1 MNNDVPRILFVSH
14 DASATGAPNSL
25 LDFLRCIRAQGT
37 FDFRVLLL
45 KGGPL
50 EGAFAELGFT
60 HVVRRERPIAPPP
73 PPTRWRRL
81 LDRVLPHPPPLPPGL
96 QWVCSSVE
104 QEEVNRFLTGFPA
117 DLFYLNSVA
126 AAPILGYLG
135 KRTTPVITYVRE
147 LHEHVQ
153 KTIETGWF
161 EELVERTS
169 LFISVS
175 MASIHHLVQ
184 NHDISPSRF
193 ALINTFVDV
202 EKLNRQSRAVSREQL
217 RELVGKKEVGPFV
230 LGCGTTDWRK
240 GPDLFI
246 QAAKSFFT
254 RNPESRARFVWIGG
268 MAEKSE
274 REKITFA
281 IGQAG
286 LTERV
291 LFVGA
296 QKNSA
301 QLIAGADVLAL
312 TSREDPFPRVILE
325 AGIADV
331 PTVCFKDTGGA
342 EEFVAKGTGI
352 AVNAFDTVDFA
363 EAVHRLLDDDALR
376 SELGKSAHETVLN
389 EHNSQISSQRIIAQ
403 IEEQVF
409 AVKPLEA
416 VS

>member
-1 MNNDVPRILFVSH
+1 MNPDVPRILFVSH

-37 FDFRVLLL
+37 FDFRILLL

-50 EGAFAELGFT
+50 EGAFAELGLT
-60 HVVRRERPIAPPP
+60 HVVRREIPEPPP
-73 PPTRWRRL
+73 RPQTRWRRM
-81 LDRVLPHPPPLPPGL
+81 LDRMFPQEAPSHPGP
-96 QWVCSSVE
+96 QWICSSSE
-104 QEEVNRFLTGFPA
+104 QEGVNRFLRGFQA

-161 EELVERTS
+161 EELLGRTS

-175 MASIHHLVQ
+175 MASIHYLVK
-184 NHDISPSRF
+184 NHEISPSRF
-193 ALINTFVDV
+193 ALIHTFIDV
-202 EKLNRQSRAVSREQL
+202 AKLNRQSRTLSRDQL
-217 RELVGKKEVGPFV
+217 RELVGKKDNGPIV

-240 GPDLFI
+240 GPDLFV
-246 QAAKSFFT
+246 QAAKYFY
-254 RNPESRARFVWIGG
+254 ARHPASTALFVWVGG
-268 MAEKSE
+268 GGEKNE
-274 REKITFA
+274 REKIVSA

-291 LFVGA
+291 LFVGP
-296 QKNSA
+296 QWNSA

-312 TSREDPFPRVILE
+312 TSREDPFPRVMLE
-325 AGIADV
+325 AGIAGV
-331 PTVCFKDTGGA
+331 PMVCFKETGGA
-342 EEFVAKGTGI
+342 EEFVAKGVGI
-352 AVNAFDTVDFA
+352 AVDPFDTDDFG
-363 EAVHRLLDDDALR
+363 EAVYRLLSDDALR
-376 SELGKSAHETVLN
+376 NELGRNAHEAVLN
-389 EHNSQISSQRIIAQ
+389 EHNAQISSQRIIAQ
-403 IEEQVF
+403 IEEQIF
-409 AVKPLEA
+409 AVRPAEA